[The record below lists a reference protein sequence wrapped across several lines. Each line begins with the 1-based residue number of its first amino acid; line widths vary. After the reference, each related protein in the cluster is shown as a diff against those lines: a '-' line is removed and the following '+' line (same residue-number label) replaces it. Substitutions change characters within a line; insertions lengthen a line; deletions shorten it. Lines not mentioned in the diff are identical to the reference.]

1 MTSKANFWIRWRVRV
16 GYPVGIAAFWFARPQ
31 MKWLLCGVGIAIC
44 GLLVRGYA
52 AGHLRKHKQLATSG
66 PYAFTRNPL
75 YLGSVLLAAG
85 FSVASHSWIST
96 LLLAAYLA
104 IFYPVVIRREQAEL
118 ERQYGAAFV
127 EYVSQVPAFWPR
139 LSPAMASTER
149 FSWPLYRQ
157 NREYEAAIGLVV
169 AMAILWI
176 LMVWRGGSSAGFSLR
191 VLGLARTNPRKLKH
205 APLESRPIYLLSEN
219 VLTLSVLAIGARRD
233 GAVAIGAIDAHS
245 RRFQPFG
252 HFG

>member
-1 MTSKANFWIRWRVRV
+1 M

-31 MKWLLCGVGIAIC
+31 MKWLLCGAGVAVL

-52 AGHLRKHKQLATSG
+52 AGHLRKHKRLAVSG

-85 FSVASHSWIST
+85 FSVASHSWASA
-96 LLLAAYLA
+96 LLLVAYLA

-118 ERQYGAAFV
+118 HTLYGAAFA
-127 EYVSQVPAFWPR
+127 EYAAQVPAFWPR

-157 NREYEAAIGLVV
+157 NREYEAAIGLAV
-169 AMAILWI
+169 AMAILWA
-176 LMVWRGGSSAGFSLR
+176 LMLWRGA
-191 VLGLARTNPRKLKH
+191 A
-205 APLESRPIYLLSEN
+205 
-219 VLTLSVLAIGARRD
+219 
-233 GAVAIGAIDAHS
+233 
-245 RRFQPFG
+245 
-252 HFG
+252 

>member
-1 MTSKANFWIRWRVRV
+1 M
-16 GYPVGIAAFWFARPQ
+16 
-31 MKWLLCGVGIAIC
+31 WLICGVGIALL
-44 GLLVRGYA
+44 GLLLRGYA
-52 AGHLRKHKQLATSG
+52 AGYLRKHQKLATSG

-75 YLGSVLLAAG
+75 YFGSIFLAAG

-118 ERQYGAAFV
+118 TKLYGTAFA
-127 EYVSQVPAFWPR
+127 EYASEVPAFWPR
-139 LSPAMASTER
+139 ISPAIPSTAR

-176 LMVWRGGSSAGFSLR
+176 RMLW
-191 VLGLARTNPRKLKH
+191 
-205 APLESRPIYLLSEN
+205 
-219 VLTLSVLAIGARRD
+219 
-233 GAVAIGAIDAHS
+233 
-245 RRFQPFG
+245 Q
-252 HFG
+252 

>member
-1 MTSKANFWIRWRVRV
+1 
-16 GYPVGIAAFWFARPQ
+16 
-31 MKWLLCGVGIAIC
+31 MKWLLWGAGIAIC

-52 AGHLRKHKQLATSG
+52 AGHLRKHKQLATTG

-85 FSVASHSWIST
+85 FSVASHSLISG

-104 IFYPVVIRREQAEL
+104 IFYPIVIRREQAEL
-118 ERQYGAAFV
+118 RTLYGAAFV
-127 EYVSQVPAFWPR
+127 EYASQVPAFWPR
-139 LSPAMASTER
+139 ISPAMASTAR

-176 LMVWRGGSSAGFSLR
+176 LMQWRG
-191 VLGLARTNPRKLKH
+191 P
-205 APLESRPIYLLSEN
+205 
-219 VLTLSVLAIGARRD
+219 
-233 GAVAIGAIDAHS
+233 
-245 RRFQPFG
+245 
-252 HFG
+252 